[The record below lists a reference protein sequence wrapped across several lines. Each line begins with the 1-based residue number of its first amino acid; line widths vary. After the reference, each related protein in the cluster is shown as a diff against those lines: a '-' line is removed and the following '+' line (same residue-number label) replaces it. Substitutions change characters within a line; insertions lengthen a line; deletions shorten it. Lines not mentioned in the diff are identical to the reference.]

1 MNKCEFLT
9 NTFTQE
15 MQFTDKSVAQKEM
28 LDSLPSPTNPPL
40 PKGTVCA
47 STSIKILK
55 FKIKREWNFLKGEK
69 IHIMLDFT
77 EGTLT
82 KTSFLVTE
90 SQIQNQL

>member
-15 MQFTDKSVAQKEM
+15 MQFTDTSVAQKEM
-28 LDSLPSPTNPPL
+28 LDSLPYRPPL

-55 FKIKREWNFLKGEK
+55 FKIKLEWNFLKGEK